1 MNRYKLIPITALALV
16 LMLSALAGFYGKLQ
30 FLAALILPFVFV
42 NILHSFFTLYGE
54 GRRHW
59 ILDQILVVI
68 GSLLTYFSVEFGDE
82 WRYAMLF
89 GGFFLLLC
97 GATPS
102 FYNDDV
108 SDRPLAVVGLGAST
122 AVVSIVIP
130 LFILGLNP
138 FTATQYAVIDKFQ
151 QYAYSPRG
159 VYIIEKD
166 GLMGLRDRWNTII
179 EPQFSSM
186 HIMKKTQPFME
197 VKSAKGIGIYNIE
210 KHQFTVEPDS
220 RCEAIVS
227 VGDSIWNMID
237 KDVVPYRQIILPKF
251 WLDGFDDAQLEIFDM
266 SHSERILIAQKFD
279 YSL

>member
-16 LMLSALAGFYGKLQ
+16 LILSALAGFYGKLQ
-30 FLAALILPFVFV
+30 FLAALTLPLVFV
-42 NILHSFFTLYGE
+42 NILHSFFPLYSE

-59 ILDQILVVI
+59 TLDKSLVVI
-68 GSLLTYFSVEFGDE
+68 GSLLTYFSVEFGGE

-89 GGFFLLLC
+89 GGIFILLC

-108 SDRPLAVVGLGAST
+108 SNKPLSVLGLGAST
-122 AVVSIVIP
+122 AIVSIIMP
-130 LFILGLNP
+130 LLILGMNP
-138 FTATQYAVIDKFQ
+138 LTATQYAVIDNFQ

-166 GLMGLRDRWNTII
+166 GLMGLRDRWDTII
-179 EPQFSSM
+179 EPQFTSM
-186 HIMKKTQPFME
+186 HIMKKTLPFME
-197 VKSAKGIGIYNIE
+197 VKSANGIGIYNIE
-210 KHQFTVEPDS
+210 KHHYRVEPDS

-237 KDVVPYRQIILPKF
+237 KDEVPYRQIILPKF
-251 WLDGFDDAQLEIFDM
+251 WLDGFEDAQLEIFEM
-266 SHSERILIAQKFD
+266 SHSERILIAQKLD
-279 YSL
+279 KAL